1 MLNDLNHKIK
11 RGLKEILY
19 TPNVTFSEIIQ
30 QKKKDVK
37 VNAFVEKPTLMP

>member
-19 TPNVTFSEIIQ
+19 TPNVTFSEIRQ
-30 QKKKDVK
+30 QKKDVK